1 MGQVAIRNLDDGV
14 LNRLKQ
20 RAKRNHRSL
29 EGELRQILTLAA
41 LPSRPELTAKA
52 EALAQALEGRWTDD
66 STSLIRED
74 RDR

>member
-20 RAKRNHRSL
+20 CARRNHRSL
-29 EGELRQILTLAA
+29 EGELRRILTVAA
-41 LPSRPELTAKA
+41 LPSRSELAARA
-52 EALAQALEGRWTDD
+52 EALAQALEGRWTGD

>member
-14 LNRLKQ
+14 LHCLKQ
-20 RAKRNHRSL
+20 RARRNHRSL

-41 LPSRPELTAKA
+41 LPSRAELTAKA
-52 EALAQALEGRWTDD
+52 EALAQALKGRWTGD